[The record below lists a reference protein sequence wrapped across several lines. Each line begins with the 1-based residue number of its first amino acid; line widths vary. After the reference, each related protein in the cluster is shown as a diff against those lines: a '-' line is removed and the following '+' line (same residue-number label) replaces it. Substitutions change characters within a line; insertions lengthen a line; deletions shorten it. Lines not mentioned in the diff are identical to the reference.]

1 MAKSYGP
8 RRTRKQLT
16 NQEPKPGGIGGPM
29 NSFSN
34 VGAFRPADMRVVR
47 PNFDTLYSSGWLD
60 LTKEPMVVSVP
71 DTGGRYHL
79 LPMLDMWT
87 GRVRLA
93 GMENDWKRSGQFPG
107 HASRLDRR
115 RLDGLTRI
123 KAPTPYVWI
132 IGRTKT
138 DGPVDYEAVAILTLV
153 LYSCASMRGEAGSG
167 TYLHAL

>member
-1 MAKSYGP
+1 
-8 RRTRKQLT
+8 
-16 NQEPKPGGIGGPM
+16 M

-34 VGAFRPADMRVVR
+34 VGAFRPADMRVVVR

-93 GMENDWKRSGQFPG
+93 GMEDDWKRSGQFPG
-107 HASRLDRR
+107 HASRLDRH
-115 RLDGLTRI
+115 RL
-123 KAPTPYVWI
+123 
-132 IGRTKT
+132 
-138 DGPVDYEAVAILTLV
+138 
-153 LYSCASMRGEAGSG
+153 
-167 TYLHAL
+167 